1 MNIEGNNADNELI
14 EPVPDKKSN
23 KRKYVLIGAGLL
35 VVSCLCLLATG
46 VLNINTDFYA
56 GGYSV
61 EKVVVTDELGS
72 DGRPASQESKTVFS
86 PTGRI
91 DTAVYTSGIDATVG
105 MRWYHED
112 TLLFEMFERTR
123 DNYLATY
130 LEGAPYQPLPSGQYR
145 VEIHIGRNSPPV
157 ETVYFVVE
165 ELDLEV
171 IPPMP
176 TPQGHID
183 IENAPYLEVPI
194 AFDEVWEI
202 DDDTWNVNEVKITF
216 FEDSV
221 LFVIVIDSDIGID
234 ELSEAEARQLSKP
247 IAQYALQNGY
257 YEAAKAVEI
266 NGIQYEFDNFTD
278 PIVVTF
284 FNKSEER
291 GYRTRFN
298 IDDLTDEQI

>member
-1 MNIEGNNADNELI
+1 MSIEVNNADNELI

-23 KRKYVLIGAGLL
+23 KRKYILIGVGLL

-61 EKVVVTDELGS
+61 EKVVVTDELDP
-72 DGRPASQESKTVFS
+72 DGKPISQESKTVFA

-91 DTAVYTSGIDATVG
+91 DAAVYTSGIDATVG

-112 TLLFEMFERTR
+112 TLVFEMFERTR
-123 DNYLATY
+123 DNYIATY
-130 LEGAPYQPLPSGQYR
+130 LEGAPYQPLPGGQYR
-145 VEIHIGRNSPPV
+145 VEIHIGLDSPPV

-176 TPQGHID
+176 TPEGHID
-183 IENAPYLEVPI
+183 IESAPYLEVPI

-216 FEDSV
+216 YKDSV
-221 LFVIVIDSDIGID
+221 LFVIVVESDIGID

-257 YEAAKAVEI
+257 YDTAKAVEI
-266 NGIQYEFDNFTD
+266 NGIQYEFDNFTE

-284 FNKSEER
+284 FNKSEAR

-298 IDDLTDEQI
+298 IDDLTNEQV